1 MTGLVPD
8 GSAALA
14 WCFED
19 ETTDETRRLFDRV
32 ERFGAVVPPIWAFE
46 VANALLVGERRGRVV
61 AGRTPLLIDVLRQL
75 PIRIDPLAD
84 LSRISAT
91 LDLARREGL
100 SVYDASYLE
109 LALRTGLPLATS
121 DRAMA
126 RAAAACSVDLVTFED
141 SP

>member
-1 MTGLVPD
+1 MTALVLD

-19 ETTDETRRLFDRV
+19 ETTDETRSLFERV
-32 ERFGAVVPPIWAFE
+32 ERFGAVVPPIWPFE
-46 VANALLVGERRGRVV
+46 VGNALLVGGRVV
-61 AGRTPLLIDVLRQL
+61 AGRAPLLMDILRQL

-84 LSRISAT
+84 LSRMPFT

-109 LALRTGLPLATS
+109 LAIRTELPLATL
-121 DRAMA
+121 DKAMS
-126 RAAAACSVDLVTFED
+126 RAAAVCSVGLVKPLDTF
-141 SP
+141 